1 MSESKTTD
9 SQIDETETSVLKKYA
24 TTRQE
29 MKRFR
34 EEEALNWGRTFREV
48 KHLTANKKLKY
59 AM

>member
-1 MSESKTTD
+1 MRVD
-9 SQIDETETSVLKKYA
+9 STQPSDDEPSILKKYA
-24 TTRQE
+24 ATRQE

-34 EEEALNWGRTFREV
+34 EEEAMNWGRTFREV